1 MGILQ
6 QPIDIPRPLSS
17 TSTYLWSSILHY
29 FGDGESDDVTNASI
43 IGIVVAI
50 SGNVVISL
58 ALNCQK
64 LAHRRLERE
73 REEKR
78 KQRGEGKSVA
88 AARRTQLG
96 QRRLSLNSHASI
108 LEERDGEMNDREELD
123 DEDEERTRVG
133 EASQRHSPESDG
145 ESDYGESISYT
156 ELNRSSASPSPWSFR
171 ERAHSLLME
180 TEPLLVVTPQGI
192 SPHGSLRVA
201 YGSRGRT
208 QSHESTIHGKRR
220 GDGKLLERMFRAS
233 KGKDKAIANLDL
245 EDAATISVQ
254 VQAADDANSNSPKP
268 PPNMLKFVD
277 PKPSNNDSDEFE
289 SDYLKSK
296 LW

>member
-6 QPIDIPRPLSS
+6 QPIDILRASSS
-17 TSTYLWSSILHY
+17 TSTYLWSSILQY
-29 FGDGESDDVTNASI
+29 FGDGESDEVTNASI

-78 KQRGEGKSVA
+78 MQRGAGTSIG

-96 QRRLSLNSHASI
+96 ERRLSLNSHASI
-108 LEERDGEMNDREELD
+108 LEERDGERNDQEELD

-133 EASQRHSPESDG
+133 EVSQRHSPESDG
-145 ESDYGESISYT
+145 ESDYGESIPYT
-156 ELNRSSASPSPWSFR
+156 ESNRPSASPSPWSFR
-171 ERAHSLLME
+171 ERAHTLLME
-180 TEPLLVVTPQGI
+180 TEPLLVVTPQGT
-192 SPHGSLRVA
+192 SPHGSLRA
-201 YGSRGRT
+201 GYGSRGRV

-220 GDGKLLERMFRAS
+220 GGRNLLERMFKTS
-233 KGKDKAIANLDL
+233 KGKDKATANLDL
-245 EDAATISVQ
+245 ENAAAISVQ
-254 VQAADDANSNSPKP
+254 VQVADGANSNSSKP
-268 PPNMLKFVD
+268 PPNKLKFVD
-277 PKPSNNDSDEFE
+277 SKPSKDDEFE